1 MRTSV
6 VTTLTLC
13 LLVAVPAETRAGGVG
28 KAAQEAAEFL
38 LKKFGR
44 RAVGEG
50 ADQLAARIASAA
62 SRHGDDVLSAVR
74 KVGPRALS
82 LADEAG
88 ENAPRVM
95 RLLTRYGDDAA
106 RVLSRPKGMSL
117 VTRYG
122 DGAASV
128 LIKHEGIAEPLV
140 ERMGRPA
147 IEALEAIGA
156 RNGAGSP

>member
-1 MRTSV
+1 M
-6 VTTLTLC
+6 
-13 LLVAVPAETRAGGVG
+13 
-28 KAAQEAAEFL
+28 
-38 LKKFGR
+38 
-44 RAVGEG
+44 
-50 ADQLAARIASAA
+50 
-62 SRHGDDVLSAVR
+62 LSAVR
-74 KVGPRALS
+74 KVGPRALR

-88 ENAPRVM
+88 ENAPAVM

-122 DGAASV
+122 DGAASSV

-156 RNGAGSP
+156 AVGAGSP